1 MKITGVRAFVTE
13 SQQKPFDPK
22 SITGLCTSQWNS
34 LKATARMV
42 LKAHATRIAT
52 GKNTMLLGMLD
63 EIEVEM

>member
-1 MKITGVRAFVTE
+1 VCAFVTE

-22 SITGLCTSQWNS
+22 SLCTSQWNS

-42 LKAHATRIAT
+42 LKAHVTRIAT
-52 GKNTMLLGMLD
+52 GKNTMLLGTLD